1 MEMKT
6 EEVWG
11 SEQFATWRGWVDHKN
26 VDGETKNSRERERE
40 RERENSKQ
48 ENEIPSKLMH
58 CITTYQSNL

>member
-26 VDGETKNSRERERE
+26 VDGDTKNSRERRERERE
-40 RERENSKQ
+40 RERQRIVSRKMKSQIN
-48 ENEIPSKLMH
+48 
-58 CITTYQSNL
+58 

>member
-11 SEQFATWRGWVDHKN
+11 SEQFATWRGWVDRKN

-40 RERENSKQ
+40 RERE
-48 ENEIPSKLMH
+48 
-58 CITTYQSNL
+58 